1 MRYTAGLWRV
11 SLSAVLCLTLA
22 SSPAYAVFQAYVK
35 IKGIK
40 QGQITGQGIREGN
53 NQWIPVVAISHEV
66 QSPRDNS
73 TGMASGKRQHKPIK
87 FTIELG
93 TASFQLERARAT
105 NELLESVVIEF
116 VRPGSRGKEE
126 VYQTI
131 ELTNAQIT
139 AIQRGENH
147 GAAGKGAEGKDT
159 HETEEISLTFEK
171 IEVTNDKGA
180 KTATDDWLNP
190 R

>member
-1 MRYTAGLWRV
+1 MRYTTGSWRF
-11 SLSAVLCLTLA
+11 SLSAVLCLTLL
-22 SSPAYAVFQAYVK
+22 SSPSYAAFQAYVK
-35 IKGIK
+35 IKGMK
-40 QGQITGQGIREGN
+40 QGQIKGQGVREGS
-53 NQWIPVVAISHEV
+53 NQWIPVIAISHEA

-93 TASFQLERARAT
+93 TASPQLERARAT

-116 VRPGSRGKEE
+116 VRPGPRGKEE

-131 ELTNAQIT
+131 ELTNAQIA

-147 GAAGKGAEGKDT
+147 GAAGKGGEGKDA

-180 KTATDDWLNP
+180 KMATDDWVGP